1 MDAPFLE
8 ERTQVLIA
16 GYVLGNLEPAE
27 IEELEGLMER
37 HPALLAEID
46 RQCLAMEAIGLSAT
60 PVKPPEALRS
70 ALVTDLRKW
79 NSQSKVPFLAPWA
92 WVAAAVLLFGVGLDS
107 FLLRQRLQPAQEIV
121 TILEQ
126 PNSRLFSLRG
136 TGRAADASGSIVM
149 DIDAQTAIV
158 AIRGLPQLEEKKQ
171 YHLWAVVDGRKVF
184 CGGFKPNG
192 KSVLDR
198 VALPSGLYSSV
209 VSQLTVTAEVATA
222 TDHPTGQEVMI
233 SVL

>member
-1 MDAPFLE
+1 MDVPFLE

-16 GYVLGNLEPAE
+16 GYVLGNLEPKE
-27 IEELEGLMER
+27 IEELEGLMES
-37 HPALLAEID
+37 HPELIAEID
-46 RQCLAMEAIGLSAT
+46 RQCFAMEAIGLSAT
-60 PVKPPEALRS
+60 PVKPPDALRS

-79 NSQSKVPFLAPWA
+79 NSRSKTPFLARWA
-92 WVAAAVLLFGVGLDS
+92 WVAAAVLVLAVGLDS

-121 TILEQ
+121 AILEQ

-136 TGRAADASGSIVM
+136 TGRTADASGSIVM

-198 VALPSGLYSSV
+198 VPLPSGLYSSV
-209 VSQLTVTAEVATA
+209 VSQLTVTAEEATA
-222 TDHPTGQEVMI
+222 TNHPTGQEVMI

>member
-1 MDAPFLE
+1 MDAPFFE

-16 GYVLGNLEPAE
+16 GYVLGNLEPEE
-27 IEELEGLMER
+27 IEELEGLMNG
-37 HPALLAEID
+37 HPELLVEID
-46 RQCLAMEAIGLSAT
+46 RQCLAIEAIGLSAT
-60 PVKPPEALRS
+60 PIKPPEALRA

-79 NSQSKVPFLAPWA
+79 NSRSKTPFLARWA

-121 TILEQ
+121 AILEQ

-149 DIDAQTAIV
+149 DIDAKTAIV
-158 AIRGLPQLEEKKQ
+158 AIRGLPQLEDKKQ
-171 YHLWAVVDGRKVF
+171 YHLWAVADGRKIF

-192 KSVLDR
+192 SSVLER
-198 VALPSGLYSSV
+198 IPLPSGLYSLV
-209 VSQLTVTAEVATA
+209 VSQLTVTAEAATS

>member
-1 MDAPFLE
+1 MDAPFFE

-16 GYVLGNLEPAE
+16 GYVLGNLEPE
-27 IEELEGLMER
+27 EMEELERLMDGRPE
-37 HPALLAEID
+37 LLAEVD

-70 ALVTDLRKW
+70 GLFADLRKW
-79 NSQSKVPFLAPWA
+79 NSPSKVSFLSRWA
-92 WVAAAVLLFGVGLDS
+92 WVAAAVVALAVSIDS
-107 FLLRQRLQPAQEIV
+107 YLLRQRLQPAQEIV
-121 TILEQ
+121 AILEQ

-136 TGRAADASGSIVM
+136 TGRTAEASGSIVM

-171 YHLWAVVDGRKVF
+171 YHLWAVADGHKVF
-184 CGGFKPNG
+184 CGGFKPSG
-192 KSVLDR
+192 QSVLDR
-198 VALPSGLYSSV
+198 IRLPSGLYSLV
-209 VSQLTVTAEVATA
+209 VSQLTVTAEAA
-222 TDHPTGQEVMI
+222 ASTDHPTGPEVMI